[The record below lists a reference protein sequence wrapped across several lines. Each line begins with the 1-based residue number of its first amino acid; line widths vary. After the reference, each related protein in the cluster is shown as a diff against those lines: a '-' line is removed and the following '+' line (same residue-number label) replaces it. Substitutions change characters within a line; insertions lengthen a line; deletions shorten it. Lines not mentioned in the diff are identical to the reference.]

1 MKAMGPQE
9 PEANYDSPVAS
20 SRARRALGLIA
31 VSVLAISLTGLA
43 YVHPFTLGTQL
54 VVGATAP
61 PAYKLAGVDFVG
73 PEIGWFAASFE
84 GGRFAVVHTTDAG
97 QSWTR
102 QLSGELSGR
111 HVYLQFFDS
120 MHGVFA
126 LTGAQ
131 SLIFKTA
138 DGGRTWSS
146 RPVMSP
152 AASVLSV
159 SFIDPNQ
166 GWLLSR
172 SELYRTRDGG
182 GSWSSLGAPV
192 SALDHAYQVHFID
205 QSVGW
210 LDSVSQGP
218 YAYKSVD
225 GGMTWRQLPLLPP
238 GGGVSSAGQFFV
250 AAQPTQGAGV
260 VATIVSLAPFF
271 ARLRMG
277 QRVVAYPPLTIRA
290 FDGGEPVIYSQE
302 IFADAVPRADL
313 AAAGAKVN
321 SGTWA
326 QVQAPRQVQEGS
338 LDGGVSWSVIAPPTE
353 PGAIA
358 YSDARTWWWI
368 GHGALA
374 TSSDGGATWT
384 PSRVAGVLQPLPGSL
399 QLIDSNHAW
408 FGAMVDNKAVL
419 QRTEDG
425 GSRWELIGLPTLR
438 P

>member
-1 MKAMGPQE
+1 MGPQE
-9 PEANYDSPVAS
+9 PAADHDSPVAS

-31 VSVLAISLTGLA
+31 VSVLAIALTGLA
-43 YVHPFTLGTQL
+43 YVHPFTFGARL
-54 VVGATAP
+54 VAGA
-61 PAYKLAGVDFVG
+61 PAQPGYKLAGVDFVS
-73 PEIGWFAASFE
+73 PATGWFAASFE
-84 GGRFAVVHTTDAG
+84 GGRYAVLHTTDAG

-102 QLSGELSGR
+102 QLSGETNGR
-111 HVYLQFFDS
+111 GVYMQFFDS
-120 MHGVFA
+120 VHGVFA
-126 LTGAQ
+126 LTGAR

-146 RPVMSP
+146 RPVMNS
-152 AASVLSV
+152 ATSVLSM

-172 SELYRTRDGG
+172 SELFRTRDGG
-182 GSWSSLGAPV
+182 GSWANLGAPV
-192 SALDHAYQVHFID
+192 SAVDQAYQVHFTD
-205 QSVGW
+205 QAVGW

-225 GGMTWRQLPLLPP
+225 GGLTWRQLQLLPP
-238 GGGVSSAGQFFV
+238 SGGPPSAGQFFFV

-260 VATIVSLAPFF
+260 AATIVSLAPFVN
-271 ARLRMG
+271 RLRMG

-290 FDGGEPVIYSQE
+290 FDGGEAVTYSQE

-313 AAAGAKVN
+313 TAAGAKVN
-321 SGTWA
+321 SGFWA
-326 QVQAPRQVQEGS
+326 QVQAPHQVQVSS

-353 PGAIA
+353 PGAIG

-374 TSSDGGATWT
+374 TSSDGGTTWT
-384 PSRVAGVLQPLPGSL
+384 PSRTAGVLQPLPGSL
-399 QLIDSNHAW
+399 QLLDSNHAW
-408 FGAMVDNKAVL
+408 FGAMADNKAVL

-425 GSRWELIGLPTLR
+425 GSRWELIGLPAIR